1 MGILGYAVL
10 GHTVLGQPETGP
22 IGGTAVT
29 DDMAPTPPRL
39 HVGDVVRLVAEIRDL
54 DGHLVDPGALSLVIV
69 HENGDEDD
77 LTAALVHGAAG
88 MFEVGYAPAITG
100 RHLAR
105 FTATGDYAG
114 MATVILDI
122 DPPDLAFVTLADLR
136 AYLGATSVTD
146 AELTSAL
153 HAERAAQA
161 QRCRVDP
168 FTHELR
174 EALMRRVARNLA
186 ARSVPVATF
195 TSFDGGA
202 TSTRVPSVDAEV
214 RRLEG
219 PYRKLTCG

>member
-1 MGILGYAVL
+1 MAVLGYAVL
-10 GHTVLGQPETGP
+10 GHTVLGGATT
-22 IGGTAVT
+22 TADT
-29 DDMAPTPPRL
+29 STAPLRWHL
-39 HVGDVVRLVAEIRDL
+39 GDVVALAAEVRDE
-54 DGHLVDPGALSLVIV
+54 DGTLTNPGAMSLLVV
-69 HENGDEDD
+69 HEDGNEDD
-77 LTAALVHGAAG
+77 LTGDLVATEAG
-88 MFEVGYAPAITG
+88 RFEVGYAPAITG

-122 DPPDLAFVTLADLR
+122 DPPDLAFVTLADLH

-219 PYRKLTCG
+219 PYRKLTVG